1 MDEMNYMDCIGP
13 GILAQN
19 SPKPAWLRE
28 LSSGMLGREVADL
41 RNVLTGARRSD
52 VRHVA
57 FEKMYDLVLDQQ
69 RIHFVVVLADDFR
82 LKLSFPPESLKL
94 SLHEFSAAFLAP
106 AVLAAFRAEYPGAFF
121 DFRGW

>member
-1 MDEMNYMDCIGP
+1 MSLSKQVPPRSGLNDLSIPVRHRD
-13 GILAQN
+13 
-19 SPKPAWLRE
+19 
-28 LSSGMLGREVADL
+28 LSSGMLGNEVVDL
-41 RNVLTGARRSD
+41 RNTLTGARRSD

-69 RIHFVVVLADDFR
+69 RIHFVVVLADDFKLR
-82 LKLSFPPESLKL
+82 LSFPPDALKL
-94 SLHEFSAAFLAP
+94 SLDEFSAAFLAP